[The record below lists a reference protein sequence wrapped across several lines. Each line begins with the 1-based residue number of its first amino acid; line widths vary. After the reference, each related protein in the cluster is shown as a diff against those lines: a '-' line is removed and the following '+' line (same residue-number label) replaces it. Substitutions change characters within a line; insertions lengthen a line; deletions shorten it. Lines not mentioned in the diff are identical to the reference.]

1 MNDNKAW
8 TLLTGL
14 GLGAGLMYLLDP
26 GAGRRRRHE
35 IADKARSAAL
45 ETRTAAGRKSRD
57 LANRAHGLIAR
68 VQHYFHHHEAVPN
81 AALEA
86 RVRSRLGHIVSH
98 PHAIHVDVDRA
109 QVTLSGPILTEESDP
124 LIRAVA
130 AVPGV
135 EAVVNDLELHDD
147 PTGVPALQGG
157 IVRTTDPAEDD
168 WMTSS
173 RVAAA
178 VAGGALALLGLTR
191 RGPVGTLLAGGG
203 LALAARGLAPRPLR
217 RLARPRSH
225 GEHVVS
231 VHKTLDV
238 GAPVE
243 HVFDTWAHYENFPL
257 VLSALRD
264 VQDLGDGRSHWVAEG
279 PAGVPVSWDAE
290 LTAFEPFERLAWR
303 SLPGSA
309 VDNAGTVSF
318 RPTDTGTQVEIQ
330 LSYNPPGGPLGHL
343 VARLFG
349 ADPES
354 RMDDDLRRMKAF
366 LETGERPGA
375 PEVDHPGPTA

>member
-1 MNDNKAW
+1 
-8 TLLTGL
+8 
-14 GLGAGLMYLLDP
+14 
-26 GAGRRRRHE
+26 
-35 IADKARSAAL
+35 
-45 ETRTAAGRKSRD
+45 
-57 LANRAHGLIAR
+57 

-86 RVRSRLGHIVSH
+86 RVRSRLGHVVSH
-98 PHAIHVDVDRA
+98 PHAVHVQVDRA
-109 QVTLSGPILTEESDP
+109 QVTLSGPILAPESDA

-135 EAVVNDLELHDD
+135 EAVVNDLELYDD

-157 IVRTTDPAEDD
+157 VLRTGDRSDED
-168 WMTSS
+168 WTTSS

-191 RGPVGTLLAGGG
+191 RGPVGLLMAGGG
-203 LALAARGLAPRPLR
+203 LALAAGGFANPPLR
-217 RLARPRSH
+217 RRPRIRGH

-238 GAPVE
+238 AARTE
-243 HVFDTWAHYENFPL
+243 HVFDMWAHYENFPL
-257 VLSALRD
+257 VLSALRA
-264 VQDLGDGRSHWVAEG
+264 VQDLGDGRSRWVAEG
-279 PAGVPVSWDAE
+279 PAGLPVSWDAE
-290 LTAFEPFERLAWR
+290 LTAFEPCERMAWR

-309 VDNAGTVSF
+309 VDNAGVVSF
-318 RPTDTGTQVEIQ
+318 RPTDSGTQVEIQ

-354 RMDDDLRRMKAF
+354 RLDEDLKRMKAF
-366 LETGERPGA
+366 LETGERPGS
-375 PEVDHPGPTA
+375 PEVDHPGPRA